1 MSKIPPRSRME
12 AEPPRQPSHPP
23 KKPLDPLVITALTM
37 TIGLIVI
44 TVVGMI
50 LTAPDRSIP
59 PYSVI
64 AQIGETVSVNVPPNT
79 TDAQI
84 EALLFRFR
92 AAGEGH
98 RDTFRRLKIKPTT
111 PGTPQGSYQ
120 RLTIYVL
127 GDVGLSEES
136 VLKDYLAGEHSAR
149 GAFMRAVRGVYRL
162 TPDREF
168 GALGY
173 VGEETMAGE
182 NTGQRI
188 LFQGTAGGG

>member
-1 MSKIPPRSRME
+1 MRIPPRSRME
-12 AEPPRQPSHPP
+12 AEPPRQR
-23 KKPLDPLVITALTM
+23 KKPLDPLVKTALSM
-37 TIGLIVI
+37 TIGLIVV
-44 TVVGMI
+44 TVIGMI

-64 AQIGETVSVNVPPNT
+64 AQIGETVSVNVPPNS
-79 TDAQI
+79 TDGQI

-92 AAGEGH
+92 AAGEGR

-111 PGTPQGSYQ
+111 PGAPQGSYQ

-127 GDVGLSEES
+127 GDAGLSEES
-136 VLKDYLAGEHSAR
+136 VLKAYLAGERSAR
-149 GAFMRAVRGVYRL
+149 GAFVRAVRGVYRL

-173 VGEETMAGE
+173 VGEETMSGE
-182 NTGQRI
+182 KTGERI